1 MTDNQAASDDL
12 LHSVIVEF
20 GGGNQDAAIEQIWC
34 MHRENRHD
42 GGIAHALALML
53 AQTGKPGDAITV
65 LRRAVA
71 AEFLN
76 PDYYADLANL
86 YLGADDQGRAL
97 DCIQT
102 SLALNPVDPKL
113 QKMAALISL
122 DDRRSENGDWP
133 AELYPGGQLEDFDAD
148 GRAITGL
155 LGEGDYYQVIA
166 EGRRILSHRPGDVR
180 AHYCLSVA
188 LQSYNHVGQVI
199 GHLTA
204 VSKWM
209 PAFAGASKGLGDFL
223 HQAWRLKSIRGDFAN
238 AVLDRRS
245 ENADILDLSE
255 AAGRYRSALH
265 HQPEDAR
272 TRLYY
277 GNLLNDMGNAVGA
290 IEQYHLAARLEPGWI
305 SAQFNLARAM
315 MNAGE
320 LDHALERVNQVIGM
334 EPEFREAIALKAKLL
349 ALKGDLVGAGM
360 THQAAIEF
368 APKFSTEVY
377 F

>member
-1 MTDNQAASDDL
+1 MTDNQAASDDPL
-12 LHSVIVEF
+12 YSVIKEF
-20 GGGNQDAAIEQIWC
+20 GGGNQDTAIERTWR
-34 MHRENRHD
+34 MHRENPQD
-42 GGIAHALALML
+42 GGIAHALGLML

-102 SLALNPVDPKL
+102 SLALNPLDPKL

-122 DDRRSENGDWP
+122 NDMRSETGSRP
-133 AELYPGGQLEDFDAD
+133 TELYPGGQLDNFDID

-166 EGRRILSHRPGDVR
+166 EGRKILSHRPGDVR
-180 AHYCLSVA
+180 AHYCLGVA

-199 GHLTA
+199 DHLTN
-204 VSKWM
+204 VSNAM

-223 HQAWRLKSIRGDFAN
+223 HQAWRLKSIRGGFSH
-238 AVLDRRS
+238 AVMERPG
-245 ENADILDLSE
+245 ENADMSDLSE
-255 AAGRYRSALH
+255 AAGHYRAALH
-265 HQPEDAR
+265 HQPEDAE
-272 TRLYY
+272 TRLYF
-277 GNLLNDMGNAVGA
+277 GNLLNDMGDAAGA
-290 IEQYHLAARLEPGWI
+290 IEQYHLAARLQPGWI
-305 SAQFNLARAM
+305 SAQYNLAGAM

-320 LDHALERVNQVIGM
+320 LDHALDRVKQVIKA
-334 EPEFREAIALKAKLL
+334 EPEFREAMALKAMLL
-349 ALKGDLVGAGM
+349 ALKGDSVGAGAA
-360 THQAAIEF
+360 HLAAIDL
-368 APKFSTEVY
+368 APKFSTEAY